1 MKKLLGLFVFLVL
14 LYAALWPKVPA
25 DTRDQNHTNMLRR
38 VGQIGVISLGVGTLI
53 IAGGIDLSMGSF
65 IGLCATVLAVG
76 MSRDGWSP
84 ATAIGVVLAMAVG
97 AGLVHGLLATKMR
110 LQPFVVTLCGLFIYR
125 GLARWYAGDTNA
137 GLGRD
142 QPGFRDAFSRAE
154 VAGVPIEFVY
164 LVVVVAFFGLLLHR
178 TVYGRYFFAIG
189 SNELAAKYAGIR
201 VDRYKIAAYVLCS
214 LSAAFFSMMHLAE
227 IASVAP
233 SNTGMLMELYAI
245 AGAVIGGCSLRGGE
259 GNVPGIM
266 LGAAI
271 LTMLQSAVNF
281 WEIPQALEY
290 TAIGGAL
297 LIGALLDET
306 LRRRNALK
314 RG

>member
-1 MKKLLGLFVFLVL
+1 MKKLLGLLLFLVL

-25 DTRDQNHTNMLRR
+25 DSREQNHVNMLRR
-38 VGQIGVISLGVGTLI
+38 VGQLGIISLGAGTLI

-65 IGLCATVLAVG
+65 IGLCATVLAAG
-76 MSRDGWSP
+76 MSRSGWSP
-84 ATAIGVVLAMAVG
+84 ATAVAVVAGMAVG
-97 AGLVHGLLATKMR
+97 AGLIHGVLATKLR
-110 LQPFVVTLCGLFIYR
+110 LQPFVVTLCGLFVYR

-142 QPGFRDAFSRAE
+142 YPGFRNAFSRADLW
-154 VAGVPIEFVY
+154 GVPIEFVY
-164 LVVVVAFFGLLLHR
+164 LVVAVVFFGLLLHR
-178 TVYGRYFFAIG
+178 TIYGRYLFAIG
-189 SNELAAKYAGIR
+189 SNELAAKYSGIH
-201 VDRYKIAAYVLCS
+201 VDRYKIGAYVLCS

-233 SNTGMLMELYAI
+233 SNAGTLLELYAI
-245 AGAVIGGCSLRGGE
+245 AGAVLGGCSLRGGE
-259 GNVPGIM
+259 GNVLGIV

-271 LTMLQSAVNF
+271 LTSLQTAVNF

-290 TAIGGAL
+290 SAIGGAL
-297 LIGALLDET
+297 LVGALLDEV
-306 LRRRNALK
+306 LRRRNSLK